1 MARSRNIKP
10 GFFTNEDLVELDFA
24 TRLLFAGLWTVA
36 DKEGRLQDRPKKIKI
51 DVFPADN
58 LDIDAMLQ
66 SLHDN
71 EFIVRYSVESA
82 KFIQINNWSKHQ
94 NPHHTEK
101 ASEIPGINGVVT
113 VKDTLK
119 PKEARKDDG
128 GNPADSLLLIPD
140 SSLLI
145 PDSGTLNLKPF
156 EPPPAE
162 DVPAQKDSV
171 AKPAKPTKPA
181 KQEPPTAGTWKAYTT
196 AYVVRYRV
204 EPVRNATVNGQ
215 LANLVSR
222 LGAEEAPAVAAF
234 YVRSNNSRYVNA
246 GHSVGMLVMDA
257 EKLRTEW
264 ATGRQG
270 TAHQATL
277 ADKTQSNFNAFAP
290 LIAEAQAKERAHAQ
304 H

>member
-58 LDIDAMLQ
+58 LDIDTMLQ
-66 SLHDN
+66 KLHDSR
-71 EFIVRYSVESA
+71 FIVRYEVQGA

-101 ASEIPGINGVVT
+101 ASEIPGVNGATT
-113 VKDTLK
+113 VKEPVWPQETPAK
-119 PKEARKDDG
+119 DG
-128 GNPADSLLLIPD
+128 GNPADSLILDSGFPVTD

-145 PDSGTLNLKPF
+145 PDPPAESSFG
-156 EPPPAE
+156 PPPAE
-162 DVPAQKDSV
+162 DGPATPK
-171 AKPAKPTKPA
+171 AKIAKTPKSA
-181 KQEPPTAGTWKAYTT
+181 PPTAATWTAYAKAYG
-196 AYVVRYRV
+196 VRYRV

-215 LANLVSR
+215 LSNLVSR

-234 YVRSNNSRYVNA
+234 YVSSNNSRYVSA

-270 TAHQATL
+270 TATQAIQ
-277 ADKTQSNFNAFAP
+277 ADKTQTNFNAFAP
-290 LIAEAQAKERAHAQ
+290 LLAQAEALNGKH
-304 H
+304 